1 MPTLNKRQSTRP
13 SESDWF
19 IRKNTSNLHSA
30 PPVSTF
36 QIDPAGVQL
45 VKSLDSRASGSAQAG
60 DQLEFDDDV
69 FYILHD
75 LGFLSTRGDGPS
87 PGDVL
92 ANDGVTDHIE
102 SLSEA
107 QRTSFALTLIES
119 LTPHDRCAYE
129 SVFTF
134 LCTLS
139 DLSEENR
146 QSVLHALLEPTPYD
160 ATVIDGFA
168 DTLDAAFET
177 DYGFLS
183 QVSPVGI
190 ATVLSYLY
198 DGLLSTDTGIDRLA
212 DSGAG
217 PVWTTDEWVCFAGT
231 PNQIEQA
238 LSPISDV
245 PRQTHTF
252 IEQLLDSKPTGGQSL
267 QQRFFTEIG
276 SDLAVAQLTDPTTNP
291 FWTCA
296 LLRLG
301 AKELPDLTFV
311 LLPRGE
317 SFETYVDSTALDGIT
332 EVF

>member
-45 VKSLDSRASGSAQAG
+45 LKSIDSRASGSARAG
-60 DQLEFDDDV
+60 DQLEFKDEV

-87 PGDVL
+87 PGEVL

-102 SLSEA
+102 SLSEE

-146 QSVLHALLEPTPYD
+146 QSVLRALLEQTPYD
-160 ATVIDGFA
+160 AGFIDGFA
-168 DTLDAAFET
+168 DTLDKYFQT
-177 DYGFLS
+177 DYGSLS
-183 QVSPVGI
+183 QVSTVGL

-198 DGLLSTDTGIDRLA
+198 DGFLSTDARLERLA
-212 DSGAG
+212 DSGVG
-217 PVWTTDEWVCFAGT
+217 PVWIADSWVCFAG
-231 PNQIEQA
+231 PPSQIEQV
-238 LSPISDV
+238 LSPTPEF
-245 PRQTHTF
+245 PRPTHTF
-252 IEQLLDSKPTGGQSL
+252 IKQLLDSEPAEGQSL
-267 QQRFFTEIG
+267 QQQFFIEIG
-276 SDLAVAQLTDPTTNP
+276 SDIAAARLTTPTDIP
-291 FWTCA
+291 FWTCV
-296 LLRLG
+296 LFRLG
-301 AKELPDLTFV
+301 ARELSELTFL
-311 LLPRGE
+311 LLPLSE
-317 SFETYVDSTALDGIT
+317 SFNVDSVSPSLQGISD
-332 EVF
+332 VL